1 MRLSAGWCP
10 AVGGS
15 IAERMGKTTVREPT
29 APAGGAPP
37 RVWLVLSDKL
47 GDNAQLRVLAEALG
61 WPFETRRVLMKPEY
75 VLGKPRFEVTLDHVD
90 RERSDPLE
98 PPWPDLVLTI
108 GRRCAMV
115 ALWIREQAG
124 GRPKIVLVGRPKKGL
139 EAFDLI
145 VAPPQFR
152 MPEAANV
159 VPLSLPLMRADPQKV
174 AAAGARWRDRL
185 AAMARPLTAV
195 LVGGA
200 TKPFRFDR
208 GVAADLMAGLET
220 MLARDGGSLYLTT
233 SRRTRP
239 EVVEE
244 LRRRTPPGSAFY
256 AWRPEGGENPYFG
269 LLACADRFVVTG
281 DSVSMMVEVARLGRP
296 LAIYDLP
303 LARDPLVRLRYRLGR
318 RLSGRG
324 VAGRLGEGLR
334 RRGVI
339 GISRDLRGFH
349 ARLYAE
355 GLAVPFGA
363 TFRPP
368 REIREEEVTRIAERV
383 RRLVA

>member
-1 MRLSAGWCP
+1 MIR
-10 AVGGS
+10 
-15 IAERMGKTTVREPT
+15 ERS
-29 APAGGAPP
+29 PAGAAASP

-47 GDNAQLRVLAEALG
+47 GDNAQVQVLADALG
-61 WPFETRRVLMKPEY
+61 WPCETRRVLMKPEF
-75 VLGKPRFEVTLDHVD
+75 VLGKPRFEVSLAHID
-90 RERSDPLE
+90 RARSDPLE
-98 PPWPDLVLTI
+98 PPWPDLILTI

-115 ALWIREQAG
+115 ALWIKEQAG

-139 EAFDLI
+139 DAFDLI

-152 MPEAANV
+152 MPEAAHV
-159 VPLSLPLMRADPQKV
+159 IPLRLPLMRADPERV
-174 AAAGARWRDRL
+174 AAARELWQERL
-185 AAMARPLTAV
+185 SAMPRPLTAV

-208 GVAADLMAGLET
+208 AAAAKLMAGLEA
-220 MLARDGGSLYLTT
+220 MLAREGGSLYLTT

-239 EVVEE
+239 EVVAE
-244 LRRRTPPGSAFY
+244 LQARLPAGSAFY
-256 AWRPEGGENPYFG
+256 AWQPEGGDNPYFG

-303 LARDPLVRLRYRLGR
+303 LAADPLVRLRYRLGR
-318 RLSGRG
+318 TIAGEGRL
-324 VAGRLGEGLR
+324 ARLGERLQ
-334 RRGVI
+334 RRGMI

-363 TFRPP
+363 PFRPP
-368 REIREEEVTRIAERV
+368 REIAEEEVDRIAERV